1 MMHKLFKLVT
11 HQKTFST
18 EDLVLNPKEHP
29 ELKLHDIVEIY
40 LPENEGCRLLLQ
52 VTSLNK
58 DFNSRETISVE
69 VNVANTFNLKAYSDV
84 YMRVVADPAEVALD
98 SVEITFKDQYI
109 GRSEMWR
116 LKTRLTNTCVYLH
129 KKIEYCEGCIR
140 CQVYEMWS
148 QGERVACGV
157 ITDDT
162 KVVFRSNTS
171 MVYLFLQMSSEMWD
185 FDIYGD
191 LYFEKAVNGFL
202 ADLYKKWQ
210 KLGSNH
216 EVTIVLFSRTFYAA
230 RSLDEFPAHM
240 RDCLQ
245 IDYRG
250 RFYEDFYRVAIQN
263 ERCDD
268 WSTTLVQLRRLF
280 TGYRDV
286 VLRYHVRK
294 DQPEVR
300 IPPATNSTAAQ
311 GNFLEVLNISLNVFE
326 KHYLDRSFDRTGQL
340 SVVIT
345 PGVGVFEV
353 DRELTNITK
362 QRIIDNGVGSDLV
375 CVGEQPLHAVPLLKF
390 HNKDTLTSIDD
401 YSMPHWINLSFYS
414 TNKKIACSTFVPRIK
429 PPPAIGGS
437 STEPGQQPLTNGG
450 GVGGTSADTATT
462 ANRLRLPKKKPTDK
476 KNEYIHN
483 CLFDYDAYDDQIFQL
498 PAVHGTSGS
507 LQRMARTKKTSV
519 PSLDGFGTYARTCEW
534 EQDTLSPSMLRR
546 KMSDPDIHHTS
557 SSLLNVSAASHG
569 SSPNTSDIL
578 GLPKPST
585 VSTVIV
591 EGRTG
596 AFGSSSGPVVR
607 TGRALINPFDPSHV
621 TIKLTSNRRRWTH
634 IFPKG
639 PQGVLIQQH
648 HYQAVPAATQPANY
662 FVDLDSSSEYAHTSS
677 CTWGRVRHGSTASF
691 DSRLNE
697 EDVRW
702 ITENG
707 GNRKK
712 SMLHSPAGPHV
723 PVTPSKSLTLLWGAT
738 GEQEWTPAL
747 TTGVDW
753 KSLTIPACLPITT
766 DYFPDKRSLHND
778 YVVSDYTLLPEDFN
792 ADYAANRAVYK
803 KPLSTDEVFKELV
816 SQRLA
821 QGFQL
826 IVLPDKSVTN
836 PPQAPCC
843 GGHLQLSF
851 SNSSTPS
858 SVLRRQPP
866 QEATKEYLLSIGRIF
881 HRISLSGYAITVT
894 RYRPRHPYPPI
905 NVDYRYRFQAPQ
917 HDTYEVSGV
926 NFTTEKLENFNWNYM
941 DQYICTRGDTD
952 YPLHENMKY
961 WRYRMYLLPKDDVA
975 MKKIMDGT
983 VRRCD
988 IFHEDSPFPPEKQI
1002 CNDFVRFVEAH
1013 LNKIKKVQPAKK
1025 SREGPR
1031 QTHLTRR
1038 RHSTSILSR
1047 PPPSQQ
1053 HGGWVKL
1060 YYNGISNGNP
1070 HHHQH
1075 HNHHHH
1081 HHHHHTPERFYFPS
1095 TLVGN
1100 SILTRAGSKVLDKSG
1115 SAMQTQQQSTN
1126 SSASGNTGT
1135 AAAAVAS
1142 PGPLTVSSI
1151 GGKTTV
1157 DGIPLSTLNS
1167 PTEQGLPEDAD
1178 DFSGESTK
1186 LKPTA
1191 TLQEIFDALRHPEHG
1206 VGFLGPAQS
1215 MPSCTFVSYDAI
1227 NWLQSRIEGPCNPI
1241 EILEEMR
1248 RARLIC
1254 HASGDF
1260 HRPVV
1265 AGFCLYYIVRQVKES
1280 PEYIPPL
1287 GDLAAFENEWMEVEI
1302 QHPDLTR
1309 PIAAHDR
1316 GVTPFLRDSIDLDE
1330 GLIDGSLYKQT
1341 HLEIDVGGKSDRI
1354 EWGHARYH
1362 QRMIPGHAY
1371 EIVVQW
1377 ITASGPIVYDLIYG
1391 WCRKAQ
1397 PCGFQLVT
1405 IPADPLAEPFTEKS
1419 DPLRGPIFIPLD
1431 TDCLKQHRSFLF
1443 EEFHKETW
1451 PKRLL
1456 LFQEEIVKRFGFM
1469 RCTVETKTGSNQ
1481 VSLDYQYVHCSG
1493 NMFILVPNPNMGLRS
1508 RQRLASGGT
1517 NFKKPINF
1525 INRYLTSLEPQMVPS
1540 NTGGTSAAGGGIT
1553 ASHEP
1558 SYITRHVTGKG
1569 NPKEDCDVIRRTG
1582 FLWSWNHMIPN
1593 KKWKSLVIAQTDDLF
1608 QLKMLRD
1615 FKEFCSNTD
1624 QRLVNFWESCWEQKE
1639 KVSIERT

>member
-1 MMHKLFKLVT
+1 MMQKLFKLVT

-29 ELKLHDIVEIY
+29 DLKLNDIVEIY
-40 LPENEGCRLLLQ
+40 LPEDEGCRLLLQ
-52 VTSLNK
+52 VTCLNK

-69 VNVANTFNLKAYSDV
+69 VNVATTFNLKAYNDV
-84 YMRVVADPAEVALD
+84 YMRVVDPADVALD

-116 LKTRLTNTCVYLH
+116 LKTRLTNTCVYLN
-129 KKIEYCEGCIR
+129 KKIESCEGCIR

-157 ITDDT
+157 INEDT

-216 EVTIVLFSRTFYAA
+216 EVTIVLFSRTFYSAK
-230 RSLDEFPAHM
+230 SLDEFPPHM

-286 VLRYHVRK
+286 VLKYHERA
-294 DQPEVR
+294 DLPAGVR

-414 TNKKIACSTFVPRIK
+414 TNKKLPYSTFIPRIK

-437 STEPGQQPLTNGG
+437 TEPQQARPP
-450 GVGGTSADTATT
+450 GTG
-462 ANRLRLPKKKPTDK
+462 RLRLSKQAADK

-498 PAVHGTSGS
+498 PAVHGTSS
-507 LQRMARTKKTSV
+507 LQRIARTKKTSV
-519 PSLDGFGTYARTCEW
+519 PSLDGFGTYARACEW
-534 EQDTLSPSMLRR
+534 EQDTLSPSRLRR
-546 KMSDPDIHHTS
+546 KMSDPDIHHAS
-557 SSLLNVSAASHG
+557 NSLLNVSVASRS

-578 GLPKPST
+578 GMPKPTAITSP
-585 VSTVIV
+585 IM

-648 HYQAVPAATQPANY
+648 HYQAVPAANPTPSY
-662 FVDLDSSSEYAHTSS
+662 FVDLDSSSEYAHTST
-677 CTWGRVRHGSTASF
+677 CTWGRARQGSTASF

-697 EDVRW
+697 DDLKW
-702 ITENG
+702 ISENG
-707 GNRKK
+707 CNRKK
-712 SMLHSPAGPHV
+712 SVLHSPAGPHV

-753 KSLTIPACLPITT
+753 KSLTMPACLPITT

-792 ADYAANRAVYK
+792 ADYAQNRAVYK

-836 PPQAPCC
+836 PPHAPCC
-843 GGHLQLSF
+843 GGHLQTPSYF
-851 SNSSTPS
+851 SSAS

-881 HRISLSGYAITVT
+881 HRITLSGSAITVT

-905 NVDYRYRFQAPQ
+905 NVDYRYRFHAPQ

-926 NFTTEKLENFNWNYM
+926 HFTTEKLENFNWNYM

-961 WRYRMYLLPKDDVA
+961 WRYRMYLLPKDDPA
-975 MKKIMDGT
+975 MKKILDGT

-988 IFHEDSPFPPEKQI
+988 IYHEDSPFPPERQI

-1013 LNKIKKVQPAKK
+1013 LNKIKKLQPAKK
-1025 SREGPR
+1025 ARGCPH

-1047 PPPSQQ
+1047 PPPNQQ

-1060 YYNGISNGNP
+1060 YYNSTSNGHHLSPHHYHHNNN
-1070 HHHQH
+1070 HHHQQQQ
-1075 HNHHHH
+1075 
-1081 HHHHHTPERFYFPS
+1081 HTPERFIFPS
-1095 TLVGN
+1095 TPASGN
-1100 SILTRAGSKVLDKSG
+1100 SILTRTGSKVLDKSG
-1115 SAMQTQQQSTN
+1115 SAVQAPSPVGTG
-1126 SSASGNTGT
+1126 AIGTGT
-1135 AAAAVAS
+1135 ATSNGTTYATGNGPATPNTPGIPS
-1142 PGPLTVSSI
+1142 PMMMNVSSV
-1151 GGKTTV
+1151 GGRTTV
-1157 DGIPLSTLNS
+1157 DGIPLSTLNTAG
-1167 PTEQGLPEDAD
+1167 TEQGLLEDGD
-1178 DFSGESTK
+1178 DFGGEGGK

-1191 TLQEIFDALRHPEHG
+1191 TLQEIFDALRHPAHG
-1206 VGFLGPAQS
+1206 VGFLAPAQS

-1227 NWLQSRIEGPCNPI
+1227 NWLQNRIEGPCKPV

-1248 RARLIC
+1248 RNRLIC

-1260 HRPVV
+1260 NKPVLP
-1265 AGFCLYYIVRQVKES
+1265 GFCLYYIVRQDRDS
-1280 PEYIPPL
+1280 PEYVPPL

-1302 QHPDLTR
+1302 RHPDLTR
-1309 PIAAHDR
+1309 PVDPHDR
-1316 GVTPFLRDSIDLDE
+1316 GVPTFLRESIARPDE
-1330 GLIDGSLYKQT
+1330 DDDDGQLLYKQT
-1341 HLEIDVGGKSDRI
+1341 HLEIDVGSKSDRT

-1362 QRMIPGHAY
+1362 QRMVPGHAY

-1405 IPADPLAEPFTEKS
+1405 FPADPLAEPFTEKS
-1419 DPLRGPIFIPLD
+1419 DPLRGPIFVPLD
-1431 TDCLKQHRSFLF
+1431 IDCLKQHRSCLF
-1443 EEFHKETW
+1443 QEFPKETW
-1451 PKRLL
+1451 PTRLL
-1456 LFQEEIVKRFGFM
+1456 LFQEAIVRRFGFM

-1481 VSLDYQYVHCSG
+1481 VSLDHQYVHCSG
-1493 NMFILVPNPNMGLRS
+1493 NMFLQVPNPNVGGMRS
-1508 RQRLASGGT
+1508 TRQRLASGGS
-1517 NFKKPINF
+1517 NFKKPIAF
-1525 INRYLTSLEPQMVPS
+1525 INRYSASYESQMVAAPS
-1540 NTGGTSAAGGGIT
+1540 G
-1553 ASHEP
+1553 HEP
-1558 SYITRHVTGKG
+1558 SYITRHVTGAKG
-1569 NPKEDCDVIRRTG
+1569 SAKDEGGEVMRRTG

-1615 FKEFCSNTD
+1615 FKEFCANAD
-1624 QRLVNFWESCWEQKE
+1624 QRLVSFWESCWELKE
-1639 KVSIERT
+1639 KASLERT

>member
-1 MMHKLFKLVT
+1 MIQKLFKLVT

-29 ELKLHDIVEIY
+29 DLKLHDIVEIY
-40 LPENEGCRLLLQ
+40 LPDDEGCRLLLQ
-52 VTSLNK
+52 VTCLNK

-69 VNVANTFNLKAYSDV
+69 VNVATTFNLKAYNDV
-84 YMRVVADPAEVALD
+84 YMRVVDPADVALD

-116 LKTRLTNTCVYLH
+116 LKTRLTNTCVYLN
-129 KKIEYCEGCIR
+129 KKIESCEGCIR

-157 ITDDT
+157 INEDT

-171 MVYLFLQMSSEMWD
+171 MVYLFVQMSSEMWD

-230 RSLDEFPAHM
+230 KSLDEFPPHM
-240 RDCLQ
+240 RECLQ

-286 VLRYHVRK
+286 VLKYHERA
-294 DQPEVR
+294 DLPTGTR

-326 KHYLDRSFDRTGQL
+326 KHFLDRSFDRTGQL

-414 TNKKIACSTFVPRIK
+414 TNKKLPYSTFIPRIK

-437 STEPGQQPLTNGG
+437 SEPQQPAPS
-450 GVGGTSADTATT
+450 GTG
-462 ANRLRLPKKKPTDK
+462 RIRLPKQTTDK

-498 PAVHGTSGS
+498 PAVHGTSS

-519 PSLDGFGTYARTCEW
+519 PSLDGFGTYARASEW
-534 EQDTLSPSMLRR
+534 GEQDALSPSRLRR
-546 KMSDPDIHHTS
+546 KMSDPDIHHAS
-557 SSLLNVSAASHG
+557 NSLLNVSVASRS

-578 GLPKPST
+578 GMPKPALITSP
-585 VSTVIV
+585 II

-648 HYQAVPAATQPANY
+648 HYQAVPAATQPSGY
-662 FVDLDSSSEYAHTSS
+662 FVDLDSSSEYAHTST
-677 CTWGRVRHGSTASF
+677 CTWGRARHGSTASF

-697 EDVRW
+697 DDLKW

-707 GNRKK
+707 CTRKK
-712 SMLHSPAGPHV
+712 SVLHSPAGPHV

-792 ADYAANRAVYK
+792 ADYAQNRAVYK

-826 IVLPDKSVTN
+826 IVLPDKSATN
-836 PPQAPCC
+836 PPHAPCC
-843 GGHLQLSF
+843 GGHLQPASYF
-851 SNSSTPS
+851 ATAS

-866 QEATKEYLLSIGRIF
+866 QEPTKEYLLSIGRIF
-881 HRISLSGYAITVT
+881 HRISLSGSAITVT

-905 NVDYRYRFQAPQ
+905 NVDYRYRFHAPQ

-926 NFTTEKLENFNWNYM
+926 HFTTEKLENFNWNYM

-961 WRYRMYLLPKDDVA
+961 WRYRMYLLPKDDPA
-975 MKKIMDGT
+975 MKKILDGT

-988 IFHEDSPFPPEKQI
+988 IYHEDSPFPPDRQI
-1002 CNDFVRFVEAH
+1002 CNDLVRFVEAH
-1013 LNKIKKVQPAKK
+1013 LNKIKKLQPAKK
-1025 SREGPR
+1025 TRGCPH

-1047 PPPSQQ
+1047 PPPNQ

-1060 YYNGISNGNP
+1060 YYNGTSNG
-1070 HHHQH
+1070 
-1075 HNHHHH
+1075 HHHH
-1081 HHHHHTPERFYFPS
+1081 PHHHTPERFYFPS
-1095 TLVGN
+1095 TLAGN
-1100 SILTRAGSKVLDKSG
+1100 SILARTGSKVLDKSG
-1115 SAMQTQQQSTN
+1115 SAIQT
-1126 SSASGNTGT
+1126 SSPVGSGGAVGAPGT
-1135 AAAAVAS
+1135 AAAGANGTSTPNAVGS
-1142 PGPLTVSSI
+1142 PMTVSSI
-1151 GGKTTV
+1151 GGRTTV
-1157 DGIPLSTLNS
+1157 DGIPLSTLNTA
-1167 PTEQGLPEDAD
+1167 TEQGLPEDGD
-1178 DFSGESTK
+1178 DFSSEGGK

-1191 TLQEIFDALRHPEHG
+1191 TLQEIFDALRHPVHG
-1206 VGFLGPAQS
+1206 VGFLAPAQS

-1227 NWLQSRIEGPCNPI
+1227 NLLQNRIEGPCQPI

-1248 RARLIC
+1248 RNRLIC

-1260 HRPVV
+1260 NKPVV
-1265 AGFCLYYIVRQVKES
+1265 PGFCLYYIARQDKES
-1280 PEYIPPL
+1280 QEYVPPL

-1302 QHPDLTR
+1302 RHPDLTR
-1309 PIAAHDR
+1309 PIDPHDR
-1316 GVTPFLRDSIDLDE
+1316 GVPAFLRETIDLLEEED
-1330 GLIDGSLYKQT
+1330 GLVDGLLYKQT
-1341 HLEIDVGGKSDRI
+1341 HLEIDVGSKSDRT

-1362 QRMIPGHAY
+1362 RRMLPGQAY

-1431 TDCLKQHRSFLF
+1431 IDCLKQHRSCLF
-1443 EEFHKETW
+1443 QEFPKDSW
-1451 PKRLL
+1451 PRRLL
-1456 LFQEEIVKRFGFM
+1456 LFQDAIVRRFGFM

-1481 VSLDYQYVHCSG
+1481 VSLDLQYVHCSG
-1493 NMFILVPNPNMGLRS
+1493 NMFLLVPNPNTGLRS
-1508 RQRLASGGT
+1508 QQRLASGGNNT
-1517 NFKKPINF
+1517 KKPIAF
-1525 INRYLTSLEPQMVPS
+1525 INRYSASYESQMVAP
-1540 NTGGTSAAGGGIT
+1540 TG
-1553 ASHEP
+1553 HEP
-1558 SYITRHVTGKG
+1558 SYITRHVTGAKG
-1569 NPKEDCDVIRRTG
+1569 TTKDDGEVIRRTG

-1624 QRLVNFWESCWEQKE
+1624 QRLVTFWESCWELKE
-1639 KVSIERT
+1639 KASLERT

>member
-1 MMHKLFKLVT
+1 MMQKLFKLVT
-11 HQKTFST
+11 HQKAFSS

-29 ELKLHDIVEIY
+29 DLKLNDIVEIY
-40 LPENEGCRLLLQ
+40 LPEDDGCRLLLQ

-69 VNVANTFNLKAYSDV
+69 VNVATTFNLKAYNDV
-84 YMRVVADPAEVALD
+84 YMRVIDPTDVVLD

-116 LKTRLTNTCVYLH
+116 LKTRLTNTCVYLN
-129 KKIEYCEGCIR
+129 KKIESCDGCIR

-157 ITDDT
+157 INEDT

-216 EVTIVLFSRTFYAA
+216 EVTIVLFSRTFYTAK
-230 RSLDEFPAHM
+230 SLDEFPPHM

-286 VLRYHVRK
+286 VLKYHARG
-294 DQPEVR
+294 DLPTGTQ
-300 IPPATNSTAAQ
+300 IPPAINSTAAQ

-414 TNKKIACSTFVPRIK
+414 TNKKLPYSTFIPRIK

-437 STEPGQQPLTNGG
+437 TEPQQIRPAGPG
-450 GVGGTSADTATT
+450 
-462 ANRLRLPKKKPTDK
+462 RLRLTKQTTDK

-498 PAVHGTSGS
+498 PAVHGTSS

-519 PSLDGFGTYARTCEW
+519 PSLDGFGTYARACEW
-534 EQDTLSPSMLRR
+534 EQDTLSPSRLRR
-546 KMSDPDIHHTS
+546 KMSDPDIYHAS
-557 SSLLNVSAASHG
+557 NSLMNVSIASRS

-578 GLPKPST
+578 GMPKPTTITSP
-585 VSTVIV
+585 II
-591 EGRTG
+591 EGRAG

-648 HYQAVPAATQPANY
+648 HYQAVPAVTQSPSY
-662 FVDLDSSSEYAHTSS
+662 FVDLDSSSEYAHTST
-677 CTWGRVRHGSTASF
+677 CTWGRARHGSSASF

-697 EDVRW
+697 DDLKW
-702 ITENG
+702 IAENG
-707 GNRKK
+707 CNRKK
-712 SMLHSPAGPHV
+712 SVLHSPAGPHV

-747 TTGVDW
+747 TTVGRVIIGVDW

-792 ADYAANRAVYK
+792 ADYAQNRAVYK

-826 IVLPDKSVTN
+826 IVLPDKSATN
-836 PPQAPCC
+836 PPHAPCC
-843 GGHLQLSF
+843 GGHLQPVSYF
-851 SNSSTPS
+851 TTAS

-866 QEATKEYLLSIGRIF
+866 QEPTKEYLLSIGRIF
-881 HRISLSGYAITVT
+881 HRISLSGSAITVT

-905 NVDYRYRFQAPQ
+905 NVDYRYRFHAPQ

-926 NFTTEKLENFNWNYM
+926 HFTTEKLENFNWNYM

-961 WRYRMYLLPKDDVA
+961 WRYRMYLLPKEDPA
-975 MKKIMDGT
+975 MKKILDGT

-988 IFHEDSPFPPEKQI
+988 IYHEDSPFPPDRQI
-1002 CNDFVRFVEAH
+1002 CNEFVRFVEAY
-1013 LNKIKKVQPAKK
+1013 LNKIKKLQPAKK
-1025 SREGPR
+1025 PR
-1031 QTHLTRR
+1031 GYPPQSHLTRR

-1047 PPPSQQ
+1047 PPPNQQ

-1060 YYNGISNGNP
+1060 YYNSTSNGHP
-1070 HHHQH
+1070 HHHLL
-1075 HNHHHH
+1075 
-1081 HHHHHTPERFYFPS
+1081 HHHHTPDRFSFPS
-1095 TLVGN
+1095 TLAGN
-1100 SILTRAGSKVLDKSG
+1100 SILTRTGSKVLDKSG
-1115 SAMQTQQQSTN
+1115 SAMQSPTPIGSGAIGSAASTVPNGNN
-1126 SSASGNTGT
+1126 SNGPATPVTPGIG
-1135 AAAAVAS
+1135 S
-1142 PGPLTVSSI
+1142 PMISSV
-1151 GGKTTV
+1151 GGRTTV
-1157 DGIPLSTLNS
+1157 DGIPLSTLNTA
-1167 PTEQGLPEDAD
+1167 TEQGLPEDGD
-1178 DFSGESTK
+1178 DFGGECGK
-1186 LKPTA
+1186 LKSTA
-1191 TLQEIFDALRHPEHG
+1191 TLQEIFDAMRHAVHG
-1206 VGFLGPAQS
+1206 VGFLAPAQS

-1227 NWLQSRIEGPCNPI
+1227 NWLQNRIEGPCKPV

-1248 RARLIC
+1248 RNRLIC

-1260 HRPVV
+1260 NKPVV
-1265 AGFCLYYIVRQVKES
+1265 AGFCLYYIVRQEKES
-1280 PEYIPPL
+1280 PEYVPPL
-1287 GDLAAFENEWMEVEI
+1287 GDLSAFENEWMEVEI
-1302 QHPDLTR
+1302 RHPDLTR
-1309 PIAAHDR
+1309 PVDPHDR
-1316 GVTPFLRDSIDLDE
+1316 GVPTFLCESIDRQDE
-1330 GLIDGSLYKQT
+1330 EDGLLYKQT
-1341 HLEIDVGGKSDRI
+1341 HLEIDISSKSDRT

-1397 PCGFQLVT
+1397 QCGFQLVT

-1431 TDCLKQHRSFLF
+1431 IDCLKQHRSCLF
-1443 EEFHKETW
+1443 QEFPKETW
-1451 PKRLL
+1451 PTRLL
-1456 LFQEEIVKRFGFM
+1456 LFQEAIVRRFGFM
-1469 RCTVETKTGSNQ
+1469 RCTVETKTGCNQ
-1481 VSLDYQYVHCSG
+1481 ISLDYQYVHCSG
-1493 NMFILVPNPNMGLRS
+1493 NMFLLVPNPNMGLRS
-1508 RQRLASGGT
+1508 RQRLASGGS
-1517 NFKKPINF
+1517 NFKKPIAF
-1525 INRYLTSLEPQMVPS
+1525 INRYSASYESQMVPAS
-1540 NTGGTSAAGGGIT
+1540 N
-1553 ASHEP
+1553 HEP
-1558 SYITRHVTGKG
+1558 SYITRHVTGAKG
-1569 NPKEDCDVIRRTG
+1569 NTKDESEVIRRTG

-1624 QRLVNFWESCWEQKE
+1624 QRLVTFWESCWELKE
-1639 KVSIERT
+1639 KASLERT